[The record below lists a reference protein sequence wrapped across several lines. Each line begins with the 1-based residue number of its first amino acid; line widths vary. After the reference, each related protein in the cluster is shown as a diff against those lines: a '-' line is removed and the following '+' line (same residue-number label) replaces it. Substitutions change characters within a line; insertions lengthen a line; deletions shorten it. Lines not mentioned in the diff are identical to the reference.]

1 MKSSLRTKILLSV
14 GLIIFVVLG
23 TSTLVHIQDLK
34 RNYLE
39 ALDWRAEA
47 LAQNTVREIVEL
59 LRYKTSI
66 QGMFGSLSLKCSK
79 LYESNKEKNVTH
91 CAVIDTSGV
100 IAAHSNRELRTEELS
115 SQAGILLQSV
125 DRFKLSS

>member
-100 IAAHSNRELRTEELS
+100 IAAHSNRESCELKNS
-115 SQAGILLQSV
+115 HRKPVSYYNLLIG
-125 DRFKLSS
+125 LN

>member
-39 ALDWRAEA
+39 TLDWRAEA

-79 LYESNKEKNVTH
+79 LYESNKEKMSH
-91 CAVIDTSGV
+91 
-100 IAAHSNRELRTEELS
+100 IAL
-115 SQAGILLQSV
+115 
-125 DRFKLSS
+125 